1 MRIERN
7 HKTSQQAAIKK
18 IDTFLDE
25 LMKRDFPGGVV
36 VKEPTK
42 NWNGNTMEF
51 SFKVKKGFVSTKIA
65 GDIQVENGKIIMN
78 SELPGLL
85 KTFVSEEK
93 VSNVILKQIDTLF
106 SNES

>member
-7 HKTSQQAAIKK
+7 HRTSKQEAIRK

-42 NWNGNTMEF
+42 SWSGNQMDF
-51 SFKVKKGFVSTKIA
+51 SFKVKKGFISTRIE
-65 GDIQVENGKIIMN
+65 GSVQVEDGKIILDSDM
-78 SELPGLL
+78 PGLV

-93 VSNVILKQIDTLF
+93 VADVISRQIDMLF
-106 SNES
+106 SA